1 MGDKATAMATPA
13 APVAASGSTPRSSR
27 ARKQCSDPACTKV
40 DAGGGF
46 CVAHGGGKKCAVEGC
61 TKGYQ
66 TGGFC
71 RKHGGGARCQVAGC
85 GKVDAGKGLCRAH
98 GGGKRCQ
105 SVGCPRADVG
115 GGFCTTHGGGKR
127 CSEPGCTKIDQGGG
141 KCRAHGGAKRCQLEE
156 CSQPARGRTGYCTRH
171 GGARVCSTPNC
182 RRLARGGANG
192 TLCGTCIANGQ
203 STAGSTTSGGSS
215 NTVESIRARSPSSDI
230 ENPTIQSLLAMASD
244 VGSPN
249 NSPMTL
255 RPMTPPNMSEMPDVA
270 IESSASGGPCIG
282 APSVNCYAN
291 GCGASFGG
299 RCNCPSDCP
308 CNAAPATLFG
318 KAGINQEQDATE
330 SMASI
335 ALQRVALALKCSD
348 ESKWLGIDSV
358 LSLLKTVPGIRSVH
372 DHSKRQPPESFEA
385 LHISE
390 AVVIPDEFPWLV
402 IVRGEEAFDPS
413 MALLPL
419 LDNLHLESRILDQS
433 AIAWTRKEVTLRV
446 PDMMCSGNCGSTVLN
461 ALRTVAHVEF
471 ANLVFELRHVIAR
484 GAMSADKL
492 CSAVEDVGFEPFVEA
507 VTPTPH
513 RFRFRVDGL
522 VDAHIA
528 GARLERI
535 LKHVEG
541 VENVVL
547 VVERA
552 EALVVAMLENAAPLL
567 DVVMQ
572 HGFVMIEI
580 SEDGATED
588 VPMSFEPANARV
600 DTQWKPQDEKASD
613 DQGAHA
619 CDTKICAYNGC
630 QQYRTV
636 LAHTAALAVGWSI
649 PGCDMSWGGEC
660 TCGENCK
667 CKGCPEHNPN
677 L

>member
-1 MGDKATAMATPA
+1 M
-13 APVAASGSTPRSSR
+13 
-27 ARKQCSDPACTKV
+27 C
-40 DAGGGF
+40 
-46 CVAHGGGKKCAVEGC
+46 
-61 TKGYQ
+61 
-66 TGGFC
+66 
-71 RKHGGGARCQVAGC
+71 GA
-85 GKVDAGKGLCRAH
+85 
-98 GGGKRCQ
+98 
-105 SVGCPRADVG
+105 
-115 GGFCTTHGGGKR
+115 
-127 CSEPGCTKIDQGGG
+127 
-141 KCRAHGGAKRCQLEE
+141 
-156 CSQPARGRTGYCTRH
+156 
-171 GGARVCSTPNC
+171 
-182 RRLARGGANG
+182 
-192 TLCGTCIANGQ
+192 CIANEHA
-203 STAGSTTSGGSS
+203 TASSTTSGSS
-215 NTVESIRARSPSSDI
+215 STIDSWNVQSAVKSPSSDV

-244 VGSPN
+244 VGSPD
-249 NSPMTL
+249 NSPMTTHPVAPL
-255 RPMTPPNMSEMPDVA
+255 SITSGEILDVA
-270 IESSASGGPCIG
+270 VESSASGGSCIG
-282 APSVNCYAN
+282 VPSVNCYAT
-291 GCGASFGG
+291 GCGASYGG

-308 CNAAPATLFG
+308 CNAPPPATLYAKTG
-318 KAGINQEQDATE
+318 VNPVQEATE
-330 SMASI
+330 PMASI
-335 ALQRVALALKCSD
+335 ELQRVALAIKCSD

-372 DHSKRQPPESFEA
+372 NHSKWQPESFEA

-390 AVVIPDEFPWLV
+390 TMVVPDEFPWLV
-402 IVRGEEAFDPS
+402 IVRGEEAFDPF
-413 MALLPL
+413 MALMPL

-446 PDMMCSGNCGSTVLN
+446 PDMMCPGNCGSTVLN

-484 GAMSADKL
+484 GGMSAEKL
-492 CSAVEDVGFEPFVEA
+492 CLAVEGVGFEPFVEA

-535 LKHVEG
+535 LKQVEG

-552 EALVVAMLENAAPLL
+552 EALVVAMLDNASLLL
-567 DVVMQ
+567 DVVRQ

-580 SEDGATED
+580 SEEED
-588 VPMSFEPANARV
+588 LPMSFEPANTRV
-600 DTQWKPQDEKASD
+600 DTPEPWKPQDKAQD
-613 DQGAHA
+613 EQGSHV